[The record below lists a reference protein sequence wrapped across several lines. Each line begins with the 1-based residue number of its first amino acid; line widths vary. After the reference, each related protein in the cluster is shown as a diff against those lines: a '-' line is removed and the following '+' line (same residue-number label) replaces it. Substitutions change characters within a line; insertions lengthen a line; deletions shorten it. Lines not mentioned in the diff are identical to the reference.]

1 MVDEAA
7 MTTASKQGNTVP
19 NTVPIADNPLR
30 DLPSFQYGGHG
41 LNMSS
46 TLEKPVFERTDQNN
60 GNTENNNRDPPSRT
74 SPEPAQAQTDS
85 QGHYVGSS
93 SGVSFLIRIQ
103 KRLHQ
108 NIPASQ
114 NSSIFAWGDS
124 PLPDF
129 DPTFF
134 VLPPKPDAQRLVE
147 RYFDYAAPTHRFIHR
162 PTIEKWVHEFY
173 ETQGDMHSRDDAAA
187 KTALLLIV
195 FAQAQAYM
203 PPGSTTQENSA
214 RYFFAAEHQLSKE
227 RGAVRLA
234 SVQARLLQCFY
245 LLTQSRINHCWSL
258 FGTTAHLAL
267 AIGLNRGRRYDPSA
281 TVDYVELESRRRT
294 FWVAYSLDKYLSA
307 ALGRPRTYKD
317 EDIDQELPT
326 VVNDADLHPQYIA
339 PSTSK
344 SPSHM
349 MAPVE
354 HIKLTRI
361 VSLVL
366 RDLYPIRPPS
376 LALRIELSAKYTK
389 DLDVW
394 RAALGPFLDAAG
406 IESSLLIPI
415 YQRQRGVLNL
425 AYYHA
430 MLLIHRP
437 FLLSNFA
444 NLTGIRSHPSYQA
457 PADTSANIASCLD
470 AAMNIVRVVD
480 DVFTSSNLF
489 RAFWFTQYYAFCA
502 VVVLY
507 IYRIRQHLLT
517 PGQCE
522 SYFAA
527 GQKCQ
532 RQLESINETDCLA
545 RRYCVVLEELRL
557 EAVRQTSSQRGAG
570 STDLPLSSSSNG
582 LADQNQRDAMLQ
594 MPDTTS
600 QNGASPDM
608 TGSFYNNVPPTPES
622 TIFNSNYLPSN
633 SVMADLTSWGQF
645 DSLVTAGIGI
655 FDGGFQ
661 SDNSFG
667 LGFNL

>member
-7 MTTASKQGNTVP
+7 MTAASKAGLTQP
-19 NTVPIADNPLR
+19 NTAPVEDSPLR

-41 LNMSS
+41 LGTPSAHDRPI
-46 TLEKPVFERTDQNN
+46 LERVNRPVN
-60 GNTENNNRDPPSRT
+60 GNNDDSNRDPPSRT

-108 NIPASQ
+108 NTPTSQ
-114 NSSIFAWGDS
+114 DSSIFAWGDS
-124 PLPDF
+124 PLPEF

-173 ETQGDMHSRDDAAA
+173 ETQGEMNAKEDAAA

-267 AIGLNRGRRYDPSA
+267 AIGLNRGRRYDASA
-281 TVDYVELESRRRT
+281 TVDFVELESRRRT

-326 VVNDADLHPQYIA
+326 VVNDSDLHPQYIA

-354 HIKLTRI
+354 HIK
-361 VSLVL
+361 
-366 RDLYPIRPPS
+366 
-376 LALRIELSAKYTK
+376 
-389 DLDVW
+389 
-394 RAALGPFLDAAG
+394 
-406 IESSLLIPI
+406 
-415 YQRQRGVLNL
+415 
-425 AYYHA
+425 
-430 MLLIHRP
+430 
-437 FLLSNFA
+437 
-444 NLTGIRSHPSYQA
+444 
-457 PADTSANIASCLD
+457 
-470 AAMNIVRVVD
+470 
-480 DVFTSSNLF
+480 
-489 RAFWFTQYYAFCA
+489 
-502 VVVLY
+502 
-507 IYRIRQHLLT
+507 
-517 PGQCE
+517 
-522 SYFAA
+522 
-527 GQKCQ
+527 
-532 RQLESINETDCLA
+532 
-545 RRYCVVLEELRL
+545 
-557 EAVRQTSSQRGAG
+557 
-570 STDLPLSSSSNG
+570 
-582 LADQNQRDAMLQ
+582 
-594 MPDTTS
+594 
-600 QNGASPDM
+600 
-608 TGSFYNNVPPTPES
+608 
-622 TIFNSNYLPSN
+622 
-633 SVMADLTSWGQF
+633 
-645 DSLVTAGIGI
+645 
-655 FDGGFQ
+655 
-661 SDNSFG
+661 
-667 LGFNL
+667 